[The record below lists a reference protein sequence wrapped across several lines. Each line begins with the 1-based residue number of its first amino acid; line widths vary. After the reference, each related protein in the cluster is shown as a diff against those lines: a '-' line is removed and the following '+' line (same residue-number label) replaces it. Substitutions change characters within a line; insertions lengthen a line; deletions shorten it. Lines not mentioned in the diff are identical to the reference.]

1 MKYDRIQETFRYIT
15 PGLYLLA
22 LILVINFDIVK
33 SDEELLDAIAKFSAI
48 IIVLL
53 PFVGFVVGYFIE
65 CIMTWVE
72 RFLYWI
78 RIPRPSRIVL
88 NGNSNLYVISE
99 EARNKITNGESVDN
113 AKSNRYQQIA
123 KQEVGENVVVTRGYH
138 LSIMARH
145 ILGAQ
150 LLGCIYYLAF
160 AEGWSWCHLIYA
172 LLILLMVGFFWY
184 HQTCVYMKYLFA
196 EYGNV
201 LLSSKKYN
209 E

>member
-22 LILVINFDIVK
+22 LILVMKFNTIK
-33 SDEELLDAIAKFSAI
+33 SNEELLDAIAKFSAI

-72 RFLYWI
+72 RFFYWI
-78 RIPRPSRIVL
+78 HVPRPSRVVL
-88 NGNSNLYVISE
+88 KGKCGLYIISSEAQNSITDGE
-99 EARNKITNGESVDN
+99 EVDN
-113 AKSNRYQQIA
+113 TNANRYQQIA
-123 KQEVGENVVVTRGYH
+123 KQMVGENEVVARGYH
-138 LSIMARH
+138 HSIMARH
-145 ILGAQ
+145 IFGAQ

-160 AEGWSWCHLIYA
+160 AGGWSWINLLYAVLIT
-172 LLILLMVGFFWY
+172 LVIGFFWY

-196 EYGNV
+196 EYGKV
-201 LLSSKKYN
+201 LLSKKN
-209 E
+209 NG

>member
-22 LILVINFDIVK
+22 LILVTNFDAIK
-33 SDEELLDAIAKFSAI
+33 NDEKLLDAISNFSAI

-65 CIMTWVE
+65 CIITWVE
-72 RFLYWI
+72 RLLYLI
-78 RIPRPSRIVL
+78 QIPRPSRVVL
-88 NGNSNLYVISE
+88 NGKCSLYVVDDS
-99 EARNKITNGESVDN
+99 ARNRITRGEKVDN
-113 AKSNRYQQIA
+113 KKANCYQQIA
-123 KQEVGENVVVTRGYH
+123 KQAVGEKDIVSRGYH
-138 LSIMARH
+138 QSIMARH

-160 AEGWSWCHLIYA
+160 AGGWSWCNLIYA
-172 LLILLMVGFFWY
+172 VLIVLVVGFFWY

-196 EYGNV
+196 EYGKTLPNMDA
-201 LLSSKKYN
+201 

>member
-22 LILVINFDIVK
+22 LILVANFDAIK
-33 SDEELLDAIAKFSAI
+33 NDEKLLDAISKFSAI

-72 RFLYWI
+72 RFLYLI
-78 RIPRPSRIVL
+78 QLPRPSRVVL
-88 NGNSNLYVISE
+88 NGKCSLYVVDDS
-99 EARNKITNGESVDN
+99 ARNKITKGGKVDN
-113 AKSNRYQQIA
+113 IKANRYQQLA
-123 KQEVGENVVVTRGYH
+123 KQTVGEKDTVSRGYH
-138 LSIMARH
+138 QSIMARH
-145 ILGAQ
+145 IFGAQ
-150 LLGCIYYLAF
+150 LLGCIYYLVDVG
-160 AEGWSWCHLIYA
+160 GWPWCHFIYA
-172 LLILLMVGFFWY
+172 VLIVLVVGFFWY

-196 EYGNV
+196 EYGKTLPNMDA
-201 LLSSKKYN
+201 

>member
-1 MKYDRIQETFRYIT
+1 MKYDRVQETFRFIT

-22 LILVINFDIVK
+22 LILVINFDTFIK
-33 SDEELLDAIAKFSAI
+33 DEKLLNAIANFSSI

-72 RFLYWI
+72 RLLYWVHV
-78 RIPRPSRIVL
+78 PRPSKIVL
-88 NGNSNLYVISE
+88 NGRNSLYVISD
-99 EARNKITNGESVDN
+99 EARNKIANGANVDN
-113 AKSNRYQQIA
+113 KEANLYLQLA
-123 KQEVGENVVVTRGYH
+123 KQAIGGEDVVARGYH
-138 LSIMARH
+138 QSIMARH

-160 AEGWSWCHLIYA
+160 AGGWSWCNLLYTVLIV
-172 LLILLMVGFFWY
+172 LVVGLFWY

-196 EYGNV
+196 EYGEALPIINV
-201 LLSSKKYN
+201 